1 MLGCFFGGPCSDWI
15 VRWLSIRNK
24 GQFEPEYRLWCM
36 IGPLIFGPIGLMLWG
51 GALGSQLSLYT
62 AIAGTGITYAVVCA
76 VATIGITY
84 MVDSYKPLS
93 ADTITVLQIFRGIF
107 AYAVSFAVTPWTMN
121 SGYIKMS
128 GYMTLIEGVVFLM
141 TIPLY
146 VYGARIRQWTI
157 KKFNLY

>member
-24 GQFEPEYRLWCM
+24 GEFEPEYRLWCM
-36 IGPLIFGPIGLMLWG
+36 VGPFIFGPIGLMLWG

-107 AYAVSFAVTPWTMN
+107 AYAVSFAVTPWTLN

-128 GYMTLIEGVVFLM
+128 GYMTLIEGGVFLT

-146 VYGARIRQWTI
+146 VYGARIRRWTI

>member
-1 MLGCFFGGPCSDWI
+1 MLGPF
-15 VRWLSIRNK
+15 V
-24 GQFEPEYRLWCM
+24 
-36 IGPLIFGPIGLMLWG
+36 FGPIGLMLWG
-51 GALGSQLSLYT
+51 GALGNQLNLYI

-107 AYAVSFAVTPWTMN
+107 AFAVSFTATPWTLN
-121 SGYIKMS
+121 SGYIRMS
-128 GYMTLIEGVVFLM
+128 GFMTLIEGGLLLT

-146 VYGARIRQWTI
+146 IYGARIRRWTTERF
-157 KKFNLY
+157 KLY

>member
-1 MLGCFFGGPCSDWI
+1 M
-15 VRWLSIRNK
+15 SIRNK

-36 IGPLIFGPIGLMLWG
+36 IGPFVFGPIGLMLWG
-51 GALGSQLSLYT
+51 GALGDHLNLYI
-62 AIAGTGITYAVVCA
+62 AIAGTGISYAVVCA

-107 AYAVSFAVTPWTMN
+107 AFAVSFTVTPWTLN

-128 GYMTLIEGVVFLM
+128 GYMTLIEGGVFLAA
-141 TIPLY
+141 IPLY
-146 VYGARIRQWTI
+146 LYGARIRRVSI
-157 KKFNLY
+157 RKFNLY